1 MMSVVYLG
9 LGSNVGNK
17 EDHLKR
23 AIDALSQLG
32 KIQNVSPLYFT
43 EPVGDVVQNWFLNC
57 VVEMETEREPQI
69 LLSSVKEIERI
80 LGRKKTMEKGPRVI
94 DIDILFYDDRII
106 RTKTIIIPHPSI
118 HERLFVLQPLLDLNA
133 QFVHP
138 LLKKTIRE
146 LYESHPWSQKVVR
159 VT

>member
-1 MMSVVYLG
+1 MSVVYLG

-17 EDHLKR
+17 EDNLKR

-32 KIQNVSPLYFT
+32 KILNVSPLYFT
-43 EPVGDVVQNWFLNC
+43 EPVGDVVQDWFINC
-57 VVEMETEREPQI
+57 VVEMETDREPHQ

-80 LGRKKTMEKGPRVI
+80 LGRKKTMEKGPRII
-94 DIDILFYDDRII
+94 DIDILFYNDRII
-106 RTKTIIIPHPSI
+106 RTKTLIIPHPSI